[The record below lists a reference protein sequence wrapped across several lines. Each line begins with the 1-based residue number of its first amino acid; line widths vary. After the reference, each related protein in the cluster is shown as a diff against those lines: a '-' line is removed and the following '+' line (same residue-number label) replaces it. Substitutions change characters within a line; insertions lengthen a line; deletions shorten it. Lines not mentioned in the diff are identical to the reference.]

1 MKVKRILGRSIA
13 MLMLASAL
21 FGQEYRATL
30 MGRVLDSTGAA
41 VPAARVT
48 ATNIATGVASTTD
61 TNTEGN
67 YTIPYLQ
74 PAEYRVRV
82 ECQGF
87 KASERSLIE
96 LRTNERVQ
104 IDVQMELGA
113 HTDTVNVTA
122 ETPLLD
128 VMGASAG
135 QVLEKGGIED
145 LPFAK
150 GVAYHLMSLSPGLT
164 LRGTAVEENP
174 YDWSVANF
182 VVSGSSDTSAIAID
196 GVITGGLIAGS
207 KPPSFSPPQESV
219 GEFNVQSTAFDAA
232 QGFTQSANLNI
243 SIKSGT
249 NAPHGA
255 FYYTLSRP
263 EFTANT
269 YMNTVHGIPKPDASY
284 SRLGGAFGGPV
295 EIPGVYHGKNR
306 TFFFISP
313 ERIHLHQIYGRT
325 YTVPTAQ
332 ERTGNFSDL
341 LNVGSQYQIYDP
353 STRRT
358 APNGRYTEDPFPGN
372 IIPST
377 RISPI
382 GSGLLKY
389 WPSPNLNTVAGVNNY
404 ASPTDGKREWYW
416 AGVARVDHNV
426 SARQR
431 LFVSAHHYH
440 RNNEDAPCFQEAL
453 KSAGCGLSWVVNTAG
468 AAFDD
473 VYTFGST
480 FVMDVRAGYE
490 RYPRTVDYLP
500 WNQAGSW
507 SYAAAGMP
515 AVLDSY
521 TPDSIR
527 RMPTFGPSGYT
538 AIPSYSD
545 IRYDV
550 SDIWSPSVN
559 FSKTHGSHTF
569 RFGWE
574 GRMYRANVNAPG
586 KATTGSYT
594 FGTDWTQGPFDNS
607 AASPI
612 GQGLAAML
620 LGLPTAGEIDR
631 NPTAANRSM
640 ALAGFFQEDWRITPK
655 LTLNFGLRY
664 EYTGP
669 TVERYN
675 RSVTGFDPTAPL
687 SIAAQVQANYAN
699 NPTAEI
705 PASQF
710 LVRGGL
716 QFAGIGGQST
726 QLWKADKNNFL
737 PRVGFAYSMNPKT
750 VIRGGYGIYYMVG
763 GIMFATANQTGFSQ
777 QNFMVPTLDGGL
789 SFTSTLANPFP
800 NGIQNPLGSTLG
812 AMTFAGKSVSF
823 FNPNLVVPYM
833 QRWQLGMQRQLPGR
847 ILVDVSYAGSRGTK
861 LYTTRN
867 LDAIPLKYL
876 STSLVRDNTTNNYLT
891 TNMANPFYPLLPG
904 TSLSGSV
911 ISRSQLLLAY
921 PQFTSVSTSTN
932 EGYSWYHS
940 LQVRVDRRLANGI
953 NAQLGYTWSKYM
965 QATTFLNA
973 ADPRPERVISS
984 LDFPQSLTG
993 SLIYELP
1000 IGRGRK
1006 WLGRS
1011 SRLVDSIFGNWQLEA
1026 VYRYQSGLAL
1036 GFGDA
1041 LLAGQPIAL
1050 PSDQRN
1056 IYQWLNVNAFVRG
1069 SSSQLVNN
1077 VVTLSS
1083 RFSNIRSDALKQ
1095 TDLSALKKFTLREG
1109 FVAEVRAEF
1118 LNAFN
1123 VVYLAAPNTTPT
1135 SSAFGT
1141 ITSELGAPRNVN
1153 LGLRVRF

>member
-1 MKVKRILGRSIA
+1 MKVKLILGFSIA

-21 FGQEYRATL
+21 FCQEYRATL
-30 MGRVLDSTGAA
+30 MGRVLDSTSAA

-48 ATNIATGVASTTD
+48 ATNIATGVVSTTD
-61 TNTEGN
+61 TNSEGN

-74 PAEYRVRV
+74 PGQYRVRV
-82 ECQGF
+82 ESQGF
-87 KASERSLIE
+87 KAMERNLIE

-113 HTDTVNVTA
+113 HTETVNVTA

-135 QVLEKGGIED
+135 QVLEKTGIED

-164 LRGTAVEENP
+164 LRGTSVEENP

-182 VVSGSSDTSAIAID
+182 VVSGSSDTSAISID

-255 FYYTLSRP
+255 FYYTMSRP
-263 EFTANT
+263 EFSANT
-269 YMNTVHGIPKPDASY
+269 FMNTVHGVAKPDASY

-325 YTVPTAQ
+325 YTVPMAK
-332 ERTGNFSDL
+332 ERTGDFSDL
-341 LNVGSQYQIYDP
+341 LSVGAQYQIYDP
-353 STRRT
+353 ATRRS
-358 APNGRYTEDPFPGN
+358 APNGRFLEDPFPGN
-372 IIPST
+372 IIPPA

-382 GSGLLKY
+382 AAALLKY
-389 WPSPNLNTVAGVNNY
+389 WPMPNLNTVAGANNY

-416 AGVARVDHNV
+416 AGVVRVDHNL

-431 LFVSAHHYH
+431 LFFSAHHYH
-440 RNNEDAPCFQEAL
+440 RNNEDAPCFQEAQ
-453 KSAGCGLSWVVNTAG
+453 KSAGCGLSWVVNPAG
-468 AAFDD
+468 GAFDD
-473 VYTFGST
+473 VYTFGAS
-480 FVMDVRAGYE
+480 FVMDVRVGYE

-500 WNQAGSW
+500 WNQVGSW
-507 SYAAAGMP
+507 SYAAIGMP

-521 TPDSIR
+521 TTPAVR
-527 RMPTFGPSGYT
+527 RMPGFSPSGYT
-538 AIPSYSD
+538 GIPSYSD

-550 SDIWSPSVN
+550 SDIWSPSIN
-559 FSKTHGSHTF
+559 FTKTHGSHTF
-569 RFGWE
+569 RFGVE

-586 KATTGSYT
+586 KNTTGTYT
-594 FGTDWTQGPFDNS
+594 FGNDWTLGPYDNS
-607 AASPI
+607 AASPL
-612 GQGLAAML
+612 GQGLAGML
-620 LGLPTAGEIDR
+620 LGLPTAGEIDV
-631 NPTAANRSM
+631 NPTSANKSY
-640 ALAGFFQEDWRITPK
+640 AWGGFFQEDFRVTPR
-655 LTLNFGLRY
+655 LTLNLGLRY

-675 RSVTGFDPTAPL
+675 RSVTGFDPTAAI
-687 SIAAQVQANYAN
+687 SIAAQAQANYAK
-699 NPTAEI
+699 NPTPEV
-705 PASQF
+705 SQ
-710 LVRGGL
+710 LPVQGGL
-716 QFAGIGGQST
+716 LFAGVKGQSN
-726 QLWKADKNNFL
+726 QLWKADKNNLL
-737 PRVGFAYSMNPKT
+737 PRFGLAYTVTPKT
-750 VIRGGYGIYYMVG
+750 VIRGGFGLYYMVG
-763 GIMFATANQTGFSQ
+763 GVMFGTANQTGFSQ
-777 QNFMVPTLDGGL
+777 QNLMVPSLDGGL
-789 SFTSTLANPFP
+789 TFAATLANPFP
-800 NGIQNPLGSTLG
+800 SGIQNPAGSALG
-812 AMTFAGKSVSF
+812 ADTFVGKAISF
-823 FNPNLVVPYM
+823 YNPNLVIPYM
-833 QRWQLGMQRQLPGR
+833 ERWQLGMQRQLPWR
-847 ILVDVSYAGSRGTK
+847 ALLDVSYAGSRGTK

-867 LDAIPLKYL
+867 LDATPLKYL
-876 STSLVRDNTTNNYLT
+876 STSPARDNTTNNYLT
-891 TNMANPFYPLLPG
+891 TNVANPFYPLLPG

-911 ISRSQLLLAY
+911 IARSQLLLPY

-940 LQVRVDRRLANGI
+940 LQVRVERRLANGF
-953 NAQLGYTWSKYM
+953 NAQLGYTFSKYM

-984 LDFPQSLTG
+984 FDFPQSLTG
-993 SLIYELP
+993 SVIYELP
-1000 IGRGRK
+1000 
-1006 WLGRS
+1006 LGHGHKLLGNVS
-1011 SRLVDSIFGNWQLEA
+1011 KGMDYIFGKWQLEA

-1036 GFGDA
+1036 GFGNS
-1041 LLAGQPIAL
+1041 LLTGQAIPL

-1056 IYQWLNVNAFVRG
+1056 INQWFNVNAFVRP

-1077 VVTLSS
+1077 VITLSS
-1083 RFSNIRSDALKQ
+1083 RFSNIRSDGLKQ
-1095 TDLSALKKFTLREG
+1095 TDLSALKRFVVREWLQ
-1109 FVAEVRAEF
+1109 AEVRAEF

-1123 VVYLAAPNTTPT
+1123 AVYLGAPNTSPT

-1153 LGLRVRF
+1153 LGVRVRF